1 MQIQI
6 EYKQCSTNFFFIN
19 LITLRAFVLW
29 TEEFQINM
37 ANNAKVFHAVSRTL
51 RLHIQVNPWWRI
63 MAEMEMSLEFFTLLL
78 FTQFFMSDAADS
90 FLPLS
95 GPFYSGLISAG
106 CVLNSEKLRRKS
118 KEVFGGRE
126 GRRADESDGDFGV
139 EVKSEL

>member
-19 LITLRAFVLW
+19 LITLGAFVLR

-51 RLHIQVNPWWRI
+51 RLQIQVNPWWRI

-78 FTQFFMSDAADS
+78 FT
-90 FLPLS
+90 
-95 GPFYSGLISAG
+95 
-106 CVLNSEKLRRKS
+106 
-118 KEVFGGRE
+118 
-126 GRRADESDGDFGV
+126 
-139 EVKSEL
+139 